1 MNIIRKWCLTIL
13 KIFEIGKIKA
23 LRRKRY
29 AICNNPEKYI
39 RRVLELQTVRK
50 SKINN

>member
-1 MNIIRKWCLTIL
+1 MHWHLDVTFKEE
-13 KIFEIGKIKA
+13 FEIGEIKA

-39 RRVLELQTVRK
+39 RRVLEL
-50 SKINN
+50 